1 MKNIAVFGG
10 TFNPFHKGHKNL
22 IAEAAKAIKF
32 DEIIIIPAKIPPHK
46 NADCLASESDRIR
59 MIELSLEDNNISCDE
74 IHISEIELK
83 REGKSYSVE
92 TLRELKKIYPDSKYK
107 LHFLMGSD
115 MLMYFKKWYNYE
127 EILRLCTLVCLSRC
141 DEDTAELED
150 YADELVALGGE
161 VIIVPVKPFE
171 VSSTEIRNAFEAK
184 DFEKLTCYLDKK
196 VVEYILERNMYFD
209 GFEPA

>member
-22 IAEAAKAIKF
+22 IAEASQAIKF

-59 MIELSLEDNNISCDE
+59 MIELSLEDNNIDCE
-74 IHISEIELK
+74 NTIISDIELK

-92 TLRELKKIYPDSKYK
+92 TLKALKEIYPDEKYK

-115 MLMYFKKWYNYE
+115 MLMYFKKWYKYD
-127 EILRLCTLVCLSRC
+127 EILGLCTLVCLSRC
-141 DEDTAELED
+141 DEDTDVLEAYAQELS
-150 YADELVALGGE
+150 AQGGE
-161 VIIVPVKPFE
+161 VIIVPIEPLE
-171 VSSTEIRNAFEAK
+171 VSSTEIRKAFEAK

-196 VVEYILERNMYFD
+196 VVEYILERNLYFD
-209 GFEPA
+209 GLR